1 MPHLELASVS
11 KSFKANKVLEDI
23 SLSADA
29 GEIVVIFGPSGTGK
43 TVLLRLI
50 AGVEEPTSGAIRID
64 NQDMADVAPEHRDVG
79 MAFQNFAL
87 FPHLNA
93 FENIAS
99 PLRARAQGET
109 QVKEGV
115 GRVARLLKIDHVL
128 GHAPRQLSNGQ
139 KQRTALAR
147 ALASS
152 PKLLLLDDPLRNVDA
167 KLRFEMRLELP
178 RLLRQAGSTVL
189 YVTQDYK
196 EAMALA
202 DRIAVLANGT
212 FVQVATPEEIYR
224 NPATVSVARLFGD
237 PTINLAETTIGG
249 DGSIDLAGAQLTVDP
264 TYKAWAGRKV
274 TFGVRPEAVTV
285 RQGEGTGLKA
295 QVMAVTPLNERTV
308 LLLQTASGAE
318 LLASLPSSST
328 ADPQGREHGLA
339 SLSVP
344 RERICSTMRRARLSR
359 EGADVLRTRA
369 QGCRQDLWLQAQ
381 CMRSRI

>member
-1 MPHLELASVS
+1 MHLELAAVS
-11 KSFKANKVLEDI
+11 KSFKSNKVLDDI

-29 GEIVVIFGPSGTGK
+29 GEIIVIFGPSGTGK

-50 AGVEEPTSGAIRID
+50 AGVEEPTSGEIRID
-64 NQDMADVAPEHRDVG
+64 DQDMADVAPEHRDVG

-99 PLRARAQGET
+99 PLRARAQGDAK
-109 QVKEGV
+109 VKEGV
-115 GRVARLLKIDHVL
+115 ARVAKLLKIDHVL
-128 GHAPRQLSNGQ
+128 NHAPRQLSNGQ

-178 RLLRQAGSTVL
+178 RLLRQAKSTVL

-202 DRIAVLANGT
+202 DRIAVLANGK
-212 FVQVATPEEIYR
+212 FVQVATPDDIYR
-224 NPATVSVARLFGD
+224 NPATLSVARLFGD
-237 PTINLAETTIGG
+237 PTINLAETTVGD
-249 DGSIDLAGAQLTVDP
+249 DGSIDLAGDKVIVDP
-264 TYKAWAGRKV
+264 SHKAWAGRKV
-274 TFGVRPEAVTV
+274 TFGVRPEAVSV
-285 RQGEGTGLKA
+285 RPGQGGGLKA

-308 LLLQTASGAE
+308 LLLQTAKGAE
-318 LLASLPSSST
+318 LLASLPSSAAAIPKAESQIEVAFNAKGAHLFDHET
-328 ADPQGREHGLA
+328 GVALTGGRA
-339 SLSVP
+339 
-344 RERICSTMRRARLSR
+344 
-359 EGADVLRTRA
+359 
-369 QGCRQDLWLQAQ
+369 
-381 CMRSRI
+381 

>member
-11 KSFKANKVLEDI
+11 KSFKANKVLDDI
-23 SLSADA
+23 SLGADA
-29 GEIVVIFGPSGTGK
+29 GEIIVIFGPSGTGK

-50 AGVEEPTSGAIRID
+50 AGVEEPTSGEIRID

-99 PLRARAQGET
+99 PLRARAQGDA
-109 QVKEGV
+109 QVKDGV
-115 GRVARLLKIDHVL
+115 ARVAKLLKIDHVL
-128 GHAPRQLSNGQ
+128 SHAPRELSNGQ

-178 RLLRQAGSTVL
+178 RLLRQAKSTVL

-202 DRIAVLANGT
+202 DRIAVLAHGK
-212 FVQVATPEEIYR
+212 FVQVATPEDIYR
-224 NPATVSVARLFGD
+224 KPATVSVARLFGD
-237 PTINLAETTIGG
+237 PTINLAETTVG
-249 DGSIDLAGAQLTVDP
+249 DDGRIDLAGERVSVDP
-264 TYKAWAGRKV
+264 AYRSWADRKV
-274 TFGVRPEAVTV
+274 TFGVRPEAVTI
-285 RQGEGTGLKA
+285 RQDGAGLKA
-295 QVMAVTPLNERTV
+295 RVMAVTPLNERTV
-308 LLLQTASGAE
+308 LLLQTARGAE
-318 LLASLPSSST
+318 LLASLPSSSP
-328 ADPQGREHGLA
+328 AIPKAESEVAVSFDPKGTHLFDHETGAALDGGRA
-339 SLSVP
+339 
-344 RERICSTMRRARLSR
+344 
-359 EGADVLRTRA
+359 
-369 QGCRQDLWLQAQ
+369 
-381 CMRSRI
+381 

>member
-1 MPHLELASVS
+1 MPHLELTSVS
-11 KSFKANKVLEDI
+11 KAFKTNKVLNDI
-23 SLSADA
+23 SLAADA

-50 AGVEEPTSGAIRID
+50 AGVEEPTSGEIRID
-64 NQDMADVAPEHRDVG
+64 NQDMVDVAPEHRDVG

-87 FPHLNA
+87 FPHLDA

-99 PLRARAQGET
+99 PLRARAQSDAE
-109 QVKEGV
+109 VKAGV
-115 GRVARLLKIDHVL
+115 GRVAKLLKIDHVL

-178 RLLRQAGSTVL
+178 RLLRQAKSTVL

-202 DRIAVLANGT
+202 DRIAVLAGGK
-212 FVQVATPEEIYR
+212 FIQVATPEDIYR
-224 NPATVSVARLFGD
+224 NPATVGVARLFGD
-237 PTINLAETTIGG
+237 PTINLAETTVGD
-249 DGSIDLAGAQLTVDP
+249 DGSIDLAGDRVAIDAS
-264 TYKAWAGRKV
+264 YKALAGKKV
-274 TFGVRPEAVTV
+274 VFGVRPEAVAVT
-285 RQGEGTGLKA
+285 QNKGAGLKA

-308 LLLQTASGAE
+308 LLLQTAAGAE
-318 LLASLPSSST
+318 LLASLPSSAPAIPKAESEVGIAFT
-328 ADPQGREHGLA
+328 PSGTHLFDHETGAALVRGRA
-339 SLSVP
+339 
-344 RERICSTMRRARLSR
+344 
-359 EGADVLRTRA
+359 
-369 QGCRQDLWLQAQ
+369 
-381 CMRSRI
+381 

>member
-50 AGVEEPTSGAIRID
+50 AGVEEPTSGEIRID
-64 NQDMADVAPEHRDVG
+64 SQNMADVAPEHRDVG

-99 PLRARAQGET
+99 PLRARAQGDAE
-109 QVKEGV
+109 VRSGV
-115 GRVARLLKIDHVL
+115 SRVAKLLKIDHVL
-128 GHAPRQLSNGQ
+128 SHAPRQLSNGQ

-178 RLLRQAGSTVL
+178 RLLRQARSTVL

-202 DRIAVLANGT
+202 DRIAVLASGK
-212 FVQVATPEEIYR
+212 FIQLATPEDIYR
-224 NPATVSVARLFGD
+224 TPATVGVARLFGD
-237 PTINLAETTIGG
+237 PTINLVETTVGS
-249 DGSIDLAGAQLTVDP
+249 DGSVDLAGERVIVDP
-264 TYKAWAGRKV
+264 AHKSWTGRKV
-274 TFGVRPEAVTV
+274 IFGARPEAVSV
-285 RQGEGTGLKA
+285 RQGEGPGFKA
-295 QVMAVTPLNERTV
+295 RVMAVTPLNERTV
-308 LLLQTASGAE
+308 LLLQTAAGAE
-318 LLASLPSSST
+318 LLASLPSSLAAIPRSESEVWLAFDRNGT
-328 ADPQGREHGLA
+328 HLFDHETGLA
-339 SLSVP
+339 L
-344 RERICSTMRRARLSR
+344 TGGRA
-359 EGADVLRTRA
+359 
-369 QGCRQDLWLQAQ
+369 
-381 CMRSRI
+381 